1 MWQAS
6 KKVTTLGATE
16 LMEKRHALRC
26 RIDSWCEIQ
35 RIYMPCIDQVRAAH
49 SANTS
54 GSSNISSTPATAS
67 NVTPS
72 PAQNPET
79 TCLFLPSSIP
89 SSFWTTGCIEGL
101 VDKEQRLRL
110 AQADDSLSEL
120 RRLLRISATLVDYK
134 KNQIGGGSQ
143 KMNTRARALL
153 SRFHDKKIRC
163 AERYSNAYKALNILD
178 PHGAWTSWLKF
189 LDHKKDLRPPRRSED
204 DESRETR
211 RELSWI
217 WLVRPEGGPPKA
229 VASAD
234 EINDSMTSH
243 CACRPILTFVL
254 LQPCVWSGPG
264 QKRVHIDG
272 ARKYYL

>member
-16 LMEKRHALRC
+16 LMEKHHALC
-26 RIDSWCEIQ
+26 CHIDSWCEIQ
-35 RIYMPCIDQVRAAH
+35 WFYMPSIDQVWAAY

-54 GSSNISSTPATAS
+54 SSSNISSTPATTS
-67 NVTPS
+67 NVMPS

-101 VDKEQRLRL
+101 IDKEQRLCL
-110 AQADDSLSEL
+110 AQADDSLSKL
-120 RRLLRISATLVDYK
+120 QCLLCISATLVDYK
-134 KNQIGGGSQ
+134 KNQIGRGSQ
-143 KMNTRARALL
+143 KTNTWARALL
-153 SRFHDKKIRC
+153 SHFHDKKIRC
-163 AERYSNAYKALNILD
+163 AERYSNAYKALDILD
-178 PHGAWTSWLKF
+178 PYGVWTSWLKF
-189 LDHKKDLRPPRRSED
+189 LDHKKDLRPPHHSED
-204 DESRETR
+204 VESRETR

-217 WLVRPEGGPPKA
+217 WLVRPEGGPPKV

-234 EINDSMTSH
+234 EINNSMTSH
-243 CACRPILTFVL
+243 CAYRPILTFVL
-254 LQPCVWSGPG
+254 LQPCMWSGPG
-264 QKRVHIDG
+264 HKRTQIDG